1 MDTVDLLPNS
11 ILSLSGRAAD
21 KLLALG
27 DPDAALVYL
36 HILRHNAPPALN
48 WDGPRLQA
56 ALDKL
61 AAQKLIAPAQAAPAA
76 PAPEQEVPVP
86 EYSLSDVTA
95 ALSGSSPFSALADE
109 VERRLGKKLS
119 TPDLKALLTIY
130 DRRRSSANTAP
141 AASPFCPRSGGRPSA
156 GPGRASTPPRPPR
169 STCAACCVC
178 APGRGRSPACWT
190 CPIARWW
197 SGSRSTSPHGLKW
210 DLTTTLCALPM
221 KKPLWAPPPSPW
233 TGGT

>member
-109 VERRLGKKLS
+109 VEYKLGLAGVDPARVEGRDGNNWRVLDYSSVLVHVFDREAREFYNLDKLY
-119 TPDLKALLTIY
+119 TD
-130 DRRRSSANTAP
+130 
-141 AASPFCPRSGGRPSA
+141 FE
-156 GPGRASTPPRPPR
+156 
-169 STCAACCVC
+169 
-178 APGRGRSPACWT
+178 
-190 CPIARWW
+190 
-197 SGSRSTSPHGLKW
+197 
-210 DLTTTLCALPM
+210 
-221 KKPLWAPPPSPW
+221 
-233 TGGT
+233 